1 MTVHKEG
8 YKIIFIFFSLLFG
21 IAAVINVF
29 APVQSF
35 VHYIIYIVFTV
46 FWFLIIR
53 FFRVPSR
60 KYIFNE
66 NTVLCPA
73 DGKIVAIEEIENS
86 EYFGDRRKQVSVFMS
101 INNVHFNIY
110 PVSGIIRFF
119 KYYPGKFLVAYNPKS
134 SLENERTSLVIE
146 TNDHGMILLRQIA
159 GAVAR
164 RIVSYVSV
172 GNEAQQC
179 KQFGFIKFGSRV
191 DVILPLDA
199 EIKVEINQKVKAGL
213 TVIAVF

>member
-1 MTVHKEG
+1 MTIHKEG

-21 IAAVINVF
+21 IATVINVF
-29 APVQSF
+29 APDQTV
-35 VHYIIYIVFTV
+35 VHYIIYFVFTL
-46 FWFLIIR
+46 FWFFIIR

-60 KYIFNE
+60 NYILDE
-66 NTVLCPA
+66 KTVLSPA
-73 DGKIVAIEEIENS
+73 DGRIVAIEEIENS

-119 KYYPGKFLVAYNPKS
+119 KYYPGKFLIAYNPKS
-134 SLENERTSLVIE
+134 SLENERTTLVLE
-146 TNDHGMILLRQIA
+146 RNDHRMILLRQIA

-164 RIVSYVSV
+164 RIVSYVAV

-179 KQFGFIKFGSRV
+179 QQFGFIKFGSRV